1 MRVTFDS
8 NLRWQ
13 SDALRLESREP
24 GFNLLPP
31 TAYLMEVKV
40 PDAVPLWLCNL
51 LDRLAVYP
59 MSFSKYGTYY
69 KEQVLGKNGVLVCA

>member
-13 SDALRLESREP
+13 CDALRLESREP

-40 PDAVPLWLCNL
+40 PDAVPLWLCEL

-59 MSFSKYGTYY
+59 TSFSKYGTYY